1 MVRGAVVELLLSD
14 LNVARSTP
22 RLDGCYSPSSPGVQ
36 VDTKQIKW
44 AGLGL
49 LATGVVGAAVVLLP
63 SDEQDSTPKDELE
76 ELTEEFIDIKCSR
89 GTSAEQASVAET
101 RTKEIMERIKEIRDS
116 KEDSVEQQELDRRLL
131 DLIQTDCSNLD

>member
-1 MVRGAVVELLLSD
+1 MDS
-14 LNVARSTP
+14 
-22 RLDGCYSPSSPGVQ
+22 
-36 VDTKQIKW
+36 KQIKW

-49 LATGVVGAAVVLLP
+49 LATGVVGAAVVFLP
-63 SDEQDSTPKDELE
+63 TGEESSAPMDELE

-89 GTSAEQASVAET
+89 GTSAEQASAAEI
-101 RTKEIMERIKEIRDS
+101 RTKEIMERIKEIRDA